1 MKKFLTFLILFIP
14 LLSWGYGDHRGHN
27 LDSLERVTARY
38 TPDWLLNASDEEK
51 IDYSQTCRELA
62 WGYLQLDG
70 AKSVYYAR
78 QAMAVGRELGGRN
91 TVFDMS
97 ILIGQCFW
105 ASERYDSARIHYS
118 RAESVLQEMEASW
131 ADPDLHDL
139 EANQARLWGT
149 LGNFY
154 AAQDSLEQF
163 AYYYGKAGELFEK
176 WGWWEDCSTLH
187 LNIGEIYADNGE
199 LKKAKPEYDKAL
211 DFARQSGDSLM
222 IAKAMYG
229 LGRWY
234 HESGKTAK
242 ALEFLTRAEE
252 YFGEHA
258 REEAYAHSDNL
269 AIMNA
274 AHEQLYRNARM
285 LAVGAFLVLLLTIG
299 GTLLV
304 RRLRLTRQEL
314 TETSAV
320 LDETIEELRPAVADG
335 QVVLTDQ
342 EKAIARLLV
351 EGKSTKEIAEAVHL
365 GVNTVL
371 WYRKRLYAKFDVHN
385 AAAFSTEMSKRG
397 LLE

>member
-1 MKKFLTFLILFIP
+1 MRNFAWIL
-14 LLSWGYGDHRGHN
+14 LLLPVVCHAYGDHRGRN

-38 TPDWLLNASDEEK
+38 TPDRLLNASDEEK
-51 IDYSQTCRELA
+51 IAYAQTCRELA

-78 QAMAVGRELGGRN
+78 QAMTVGQELGGRN

-105 ASERYDSARIHYS
+105 ASERYDSARVHYS
-118 RAESVLQEMEASW
+118 RAELVLQEMEAAW
-131 ADPDLHDL
+131 TDPDPHDL

-154 AAQDSLEQF
+154 AAQDSLDKF
-163 AYYYGKAGELFEK
+163 AYYYAKAGEVFEK
-176 WGWWEDCSTLH
+176 WEWWEDCSTLH
-187 LNIGEIYADNGE
+187 RNIGEVYTDNGD
-199 LKKAKPEYDKAL
+199 LKLAKPEYEKGLEFAL
-211 DFARQSGDSLM
+211 QSGDSLI
-222 IAKAMYG
+222 IAHAMYG

-242 ALEFLTRAEE
+242 ALEYLTQAEE

-274 AHEQLYRNARM
+274 AHRDLYRNARM
-285 LAVGAFLVLLLTIG
+285 LAIAAILVLLLSLG

-320 LDETIEELRPAVADG
+320 LDETIEELRPAPETPESDI
-335 QVVLTDQ
+335 QLTQ
-342 EKAIARLLV
+342 REKDIIRLMM
-351 EGKSTKEIAEAVHL
+351 EGKSTKQIADALCL
-365 GVNTVL
+365 GYETVL
-371 WYRKRLYAKFDVHN
+371 WYRKRLHAKLDVHSAPELVAEVVRRN
-385 AAAFSTEMSKRG
+385 
-397 LLE
+397 LL